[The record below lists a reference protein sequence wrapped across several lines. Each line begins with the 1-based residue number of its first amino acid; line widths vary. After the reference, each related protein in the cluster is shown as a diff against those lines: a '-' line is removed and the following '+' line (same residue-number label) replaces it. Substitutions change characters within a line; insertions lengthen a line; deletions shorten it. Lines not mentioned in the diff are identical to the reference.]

1 VTTTQRIRTLL
12 IEDEEY
18 DVRRIRNTLKQY
30 EHLIEIMDL
39 VSDGYTA
46 LEVLRA
52 HPEQFDVIIM
62 DFQIAGGLMGE
73 QLIREIKAIDPSF
86 QVIVVTKMTV
96 NVADVEFANRLLAA
110 GAFWYCT
117 KYPGDIDTFIYQ
129 PTDFVLSIVNAA
141 QKRRLERQQQVSA
154 RKLMRNVEAI
164 LEQKTMIGSSPAL
177 ARLVEEVERCARSDA
192 SVLITGSSG
201 TGKELVATNIHY
213 RGRRR
218 LENFVAVNCGGIPH
232 DLVESELFGY
242 VKGAFTGANTTKA
255 GLFETA
261 NGGTLFLDEVG
272 ELPLSAQVKLLRVL
286 QDGEI
291 EKIGRTGRMRVDVR
305 IIAATNKD
313 LKVEVDEKR
322 FREDLYFRLH
332 VLPIY
337 VPSLRER
344 PEDVIDLFNHYMQ
357 LTSLD
362 MNRSVPRI
370 SEEGL
375 HLLRSYTWPGN
386 VRELKNVVQ
395 RLLLRAEEEINEFD
409 VKEALGAHGRVS
421 HTSEG
426 LVIDFGRHGSLLTL
440 RQMEHVFRERY
451 LMFVRQQSQSDAE
464 AAKRLGLAPPN
475 YHRMCKELGIK

>member
-1 VTTTQRIRTLL
+1 MTNPQPIHVLL

-18 DVRRIRNTLKQY
+18 DVRRVRNTLKQY
-30 EHLIEIMDL
+30 EHLIEICEL

-52 HPEQFDVIIM
+52 HPDGFDVVIM

-73 QLIREIKAIDPSF
+73 RLIREIKSIDPSI

-96 NVADVEFANRLLAA
+96 NVADVEFANRLLSA

-129 PTDFVLSIVNAA
+129 PTDFVLSIVNASS
-141 QKRRLERQQQVSA
+141 KRRLERQQQAST
-154 RKLMRNVEAI
+154 RKLMRNVETI
-164 LEQKTMIGSSPAL
+164 LEQKAMVGSSPGL
-177 ARLVEEVERCARSDA
+177 ARLAEEVERCARSDA
-192 SVLITGSSG
+192 SVLVTGASG

-213 RGRRR
+213 RSKRK
-218 LENFVAVNCGGIPH
+218 LENFVAVNCGGIPQE
-232 DLVESELFGY
+232 LVESELFGY
-242 VKGAFTGANTTKA
+242 VKGAFTGANATKA
-255 GLFETA
+255 GLFEAA
-261 NGGTLFLDEVG
+261 NGGTLFLDEVS

-291 EKIGRTGRMRVDVR
+291 EKIGRTGRVAVDVR

-313 LKVEVDEKR
+313 LKVEVEEKR
-322 FREDLYFRLH
+322 FREDLFFRLN
-332 VLPIY
+332 VLPVY
-337 VPSLRER
+337 VSSLRER
-344 PEDVIDLFNHYMQ
+344 PEDIIDLFHHYLQ
-357 LTSLD
+357 SISFD
-362 MNRSVPRI
+362 MGRI
-370 SEEGL
+370 APHVNEEGIR
-375 HLLRSYTWPGN
+375 LLRSYTWPGN

-395 RLLLRAEEEINEFD
+395 RLLLRGEEEINEFQ
-409 VKEALGAHGRVS
+409 VKEALGAHARVS

-426 LVIDFGRHGSLLTL
+426 LLIDFGRNDSLLTL
-440 RQMEHVFRERY
+440 RQMERVFRERY

>member
-1 VTTTQRIRTLL
+1 VTSTQRIHTLL

-18 DVRRIRNTLKQY
+18 DVRRVRNTLKQY
-30 EHLIEIMDL
+30 EQVIEIVEL
-39 VSDGYTA
+39 VSDGYSA

-52 HPEQFDVIIM
+52 RPEQFDVIIM

-96 NVADVEFANRLLAA
+96 NVADVEFANRLLTA

-117 KYPGDIDTFIYQ
+117 KYPGDIDTYIYQ

-154 RKLMRNVEAI
+154 RKLLRNVESI

-177 ARLVEEVERCARSDA
+177 ARLVEEVEMCARSDA

-213 RGRRR
+213 RSRRR
-218 LENFVAVNCGGIPH
+218 LENFVAVNCGGIPQ

-242 VKGAFTGANTTKA
+242 VKGAFTGANATKA

-344 PEDVIDLFNHYMQ
+344 PEDIIALFNHYMQ

-362 MNRSVPRI
+362 MNRSVPQL

-375 HLLRSYTWPGN
+375 RLLRSYTWPGN

-395 RLLLRAEEEINEFD
+395 RLLLRAEEEVNEFE

-421 HTSEG
+421 HTNEG
-426 LVIDFGRHGSLLTL
+426 LVIDFGRQDSLLTL
-440 RQMEHVFRERY
+440 RQMERVFRERY
-451 LMFVRQQSQSDAE
+451 LMYVRQQSQSDAE

>member
-1 VTTTQRIRTLL
+1 VTSVHKIHTLL
-12 IEDEEY
+12 IEDEEF
-18 DVRRIRNTLKQY
+18 DVRRVRNTLKQF
-30 EHLIEIMDL
+30 EHIIEIREM

-52 HPEQFDVIIM
+52 HPDQFDVIIM

-73 QLIREIKAIDPSF
+73 QLIREIKAIDQSL

-96 NVADVEFANRLLAA
+96 NVADVEFANRLLEA

-117 KYPGDIDTFIYQ
+117 KYPGDIEAYIYQ
-129 PTDFVLSIVNAA
+129 PTDFVLSIVNASH
-141 QKRRLERQQQVSA
+141 KRRLERQQQIST
-154 RKLMRNVEAI
+154 RKLMRNVESI
-164 LEQKTMIGSSPAL
+164 LEQKALVGSSSAL
-177 ARLVEEVERCARSDA
+177 SHLMEEVDRCARSDA
-192 SVLITGSSG
+192 SVLITGPSG

-213 RGRRR
+213 RSRRK
-218 LENFVAVNCGGIPH
+218 LENFVAVNCGGIPQ

-242 VKGAFTGANTTKA
+242 MKGAFTGADATKP

-291 EKIGRTGRMRVDVR
+291 AKIGRTGRISVDVR

-313 LKVEVDEKR
+313 LIVEVEEKR

-332 VLPIY
+332 VLPIH
-337 VPSLRER
+337 VPHLRER
-344 PEDVIDLFNHYMQ
+344 PEDVAELFTHFSQ
-357 LTSLD
+357 SFSLE
-362 MNRSVPRI
+362 MGRPAPRVT
-370 SEEGL
+370 EEAVR
-375 HLLRSYTWPGN
+375 LLQSYTWPGN

-395 RLLLRAEEEINEFD
+395 RVLLRADEEINEFH
-409 VKEALGAHGRVS
+409 VKEALGAHARV
-421 HTSEG
+421 TRTDGG
-426 LVIDFGRHGSLLTL
+426 LLIDFGHADSMLTL
-440 RQMEHVFRERY
+440 RQMENVFRERY
-451 LMFVRQQSQSDAE
+451 FVFARQHSQSDAE